1 MRFKQ
6 LVTFIATASAVFAQ
20 PAATGISGAPSA
32 GGDSFIIKGA
42 TVHPVSGADIQNG
55 SVIVRNGK
63 ILGVGK
69 NLAAP
74 KDLKVIDG
82 KGLHVYPGMI
92 DAATEIGLVEISS
105 VRETSDTTELGKFN
119 PHLVALTAVN
129 PESEH
134 IPVTRF
140 NGITSA
146 LTMPAG
152 QLISGQVS
160 LIHLDGW
167 TTDEMGIK
175 PRAGLHMRMPAIA
188 TPRGNFAFDSGDA
201 PGGGGRNSF
210 TEAKRNFDKE
220 MAELNEFFESAR
232 RYMQLKAAQPAGFK
246 PDLKLDAMIPVLE
259 GKEPVLITAVRQRE
273 IKDALAFADKQ
284 KLKIILLDAQEAWKV
299 TKEIKEHNVPVVL
312 GPMLS
317 LPLNEDDPYDR
328 QYTTPAD
335 LQKAG
340 ILFSIGTL
348 EGNANLASRNLPF
361 QAAQAVAFGLP
372 HDEAIKAV
380 TINAAQI
387 WGVGDQIGTLEEG
400 KWADLILTDGDPLEA
415 TTTVKQVFVKGKPS
429 DMGNKQRQLYEKY
442 INRPN

>member
-1 MRFKQ
+1 MRFLQ
-6 LVTFIATASAVFAQ
+6 IVSMGALLAW
-20 PAATGISGAPSA
+20 AAAA
-32 GGDSFIIKGA
+32 ADDSFIIKGA
-42 TVHPVSGADIQNG
+42 TVHTVAGADIANG

-63 ILGVGK
+63 IMGVGK

-92 DAATEIGLVEISS
+92 DAGTEIGLVEVNS
-105 VRETSDTTELGKFN
+105 VRETEDTTELGKFN

-134 IPVTRF
+134 FPVTRV

-146 LTMPAG
+146 VTMPSG
-152 QLISGQVS
+152 QLIAGQAS

-175 PRAGLHMRMPAIA
+175 PRAGLHLKMPTIA
-188 TPRGNFAFDSGDA
+188 LPRGGFALDSGDLGQA
-201 PGGGGRNSF
+201 LIARGSF
-210 TEAKRNFDKE
+210 TEAKRAFDKE
-220 MAELNEFFESAR
+220 MQELNEFFEIAR
-232 RYMQLKAAQPAGFK
+232 RYMQTKTAMPAGTK
-246 PDLKLDAMIPVLE
+246 PDLKLEAMIPVLE
-259 GKEPVLITAVRQRE
+259 GKEPVLVTAVRERE
-273 IKDALAFADKQ
+273 IRDALAFADKQ
-284 KLKIILLDAQEAWKV
+284 KVRIILCDAQEAYKV
-299 TKEIKEHNVPVVL
+299 TKEIREHNVPVIL

-335 LQKAG
+335 LHKAG

-348 EGNANLASRNLPF
+348 EGKANLSSRNLPY

-372 HDEAIKAV
+372 HDEAIKAI
-380 TINAAQI
+380 TKNAAII
-387 WGVGDQIGTLEEG
+387 WGVGDQIGTIEEG

-415 TTTVKQVFVKGKPS
+415 QTTVKQVFVKGKAS
-429 DMGNKQRQLYEKY
+429 DMDNRQRQLYEKY
-442 INRPN
+442 LNRPN

>member
-1 MRFKQ
+1 MQIVSMGALLAR
-6 LVTFIATASAVFAQ
+6 
-20 PAATGISGAPSA
+20 AAAA
-32 GGDSFIIKGA
+32 GDDSFIIKGA
-42 TVHPVSGADIQNG
+42 TVHTVAGADIANG

-63 ILGVGK
+63 IMGVGK

-92 DAATEIGLVEISS
+92 DAATEIGLVEVNS
-105 VRETSDTTELGKFN
+105 VRETEDTTELGKFN

-134 IPVTRF
+134 FPVTRV

-146 LTMPAG
+146 VTMPSG
-152 QLISGQVS
+152 QLIAGQVS

-175 PRAGLHMRMPAIA
+175 PRAGLHLKMPTIA
-188 TPRGNFAFDSGDA
+188 LPRGGFALDSGDLGQA
-201 PGGGGRNSF
+201 LIARGSF
-210 TEAKRNFDKE
+210 TEAKRAFDKE
-220 MAELNEFFESAR
+220 MQELNEFFEIARHYMQTRSAR
-232 RYMQLKAAQPAGFK
+232 PAGSK
-246 PDLKLDAMIPVLE
+246 PDLKLEAMIPVLE
-259 GKEPVLITAVRQRE
+259 GKEPVLVTAVRERE
-273 IKDALAFADKQ
+273 IRDALAFADRQ
-284 KLKIILLDAQEAWKV
+284 KIKIILCDAQEAYKV
-299 TKEIKEHNVPVVL
+299 TKEIKEHNVPVIL

-348 EGNANLASRNLPF
+348 EGKANLSSRNLPY

-372 HDEAIKAV
+372 HDEAIKAI
-380 TINAAQI
+380 TKNAAII
-387 WGVGDQIGTLEEG
+387 WGVADQIGTIEEG

-415 TTTVKQVFVKGKPS
+415 QTTVKQVFVKGKAS
-429 DMGNKQRQLYEKY
+429 DMDNRQHQLYEKY
-442 INRPN
+442 RNRPN